1 MCTAQKREKGKKG
14 RGGVSIEQV
23 QSCPGLVCLDLSC
36 AIWPSKIP
44 DMCQT
49 AMNFDSIVLIFSG
62 FPVLNWPVL
71 LYVIILKS
79 PKLRKQEIIT
89 QLF

>member
-1 MCTAQKREKGKKG
+1 
-14 RGGVSIEQV
+14 
-23 QSCPGLVCLDLSC
+23 
-36 AIWPSKIP
+36 
-44 DMCQT
+44 MCQT

-79 PKLRKQEIIT
+79 PKLRKQEIVT
-89 QLF
+89 QLFWLHVGLRALFFETFCYQT